1 MDIRDNFLKIQDQI
15 HNTCTQCQR
24 NVDDVNLVAV
34 SKTVDVP
41 VIREAIK
48 AGVQIIGENR
58 IQDAESKHQQISDD
72 LKWHF
77 IGHLQTNKV
86 KKALQIFDV
95 IEAVDSVH
103 LAFEIDKQAQL
114 LDRKIDIF
122 IQVNTSGEESKFGI
136 HPKELESFVTQ
147 IRHLNNIHIAG
158 LMTIGA
164 FLSDVEQVRP
174 GFKKLF
180 DLREQINR
188 LEIIEPIKYL
198 SMGMTND
205 FPIAIQEGA
214 THVRIGRA
222 LFGERKY

>member
-1 MDIRDNFLKIQDQI
+1 MDIRDNFLRIQDQI
-15 HNTCTQCQR
+15 QNTCTQCQR

-34 SKTVDVP
+34 TKTVDVP

-103 LAFEIDKQAQL
+103 LAVEIDKQAQL
-114 LDRKIDIF
+114 LDRKVDIF

-147 IRHLNNIHIAG
+147 IRHLNNIHISG

-164 FLSDVEQVRP
+164 FLSNVEQVRP

-180 DLREQINR
+180 DLREQINQ